1 MLLGG
6 ATVPPTE
13 TLVVGDELLFPE
25 EEPLLAEDVPLLAE
39 DVLAASEE
47 VPPPLLL
54 FGAGLFG
61 AGALSFGGSIFK
73 LAGRPVIEMN
83 LPNANDPDVPGVARV
98 RIALFKAVSL
108 RVPDSEPVVL

>member
-13 TLVVGDELLFPE
+13 TLVVEDELLLPE
-25 EEPLLAEDVPLLAE
+25 EAPPPPLVEDG
-39 DVLAASEE
+39 LAASEE

-73 LAGRPVIEMN
+73 LACRPVIEMD

-108 RVPDSEPVVL
+108 RVPDREPVAP

>member
-13 TLVVGDELLFPE
+13 TLVVEDELLLPE
-25 EEPLLAEDVPLLAE
+25 EEPPLAE

-61 AGALSFGGSIFK
+61 AGTLSFGGSIFK

-83 LPNANDPDVPGVARV
+83 LPNANDPEVPGVARV

-108 RVPDSEPVVL
+108 RVPDRDLLVS

>member
-13 TLVVGDELLFPE
+13 TLVVEDELLLPE
-25 EEPLLAEDVPLLAE
+25 EEPPLVEDG
-39 DVLAASEE
+39 LAASEE

-73 LAGRPVIEMN
+73 LAGRPVIEMD

-108 RVPDSEPVVL
+108 RVPDKEPVAL

>member
-13 TLVVGDELLFPE
+13 TLVVEDELLLPE
-25 EEPLLAEDVPLLAE
+25 EEPPLAE
-39 DVLAASEE
+39 DVLAAREK
-47 VPPPLLL
+47 VPPPLL
-54 FGAGLFG
+54 LFG

-98 RIALFKAVSL
+98 RIASFKAVSL
-108 RVPDSEPVVL
+108 RVPDTEPVAL

>member
-13 TLVVGDELLFPE
+13 TLVVEDELLLPE
-25 EEPLLAEDVPLLAE
+25 EEPPLVEDG
-39 DVLAASEE
+39 LAASEK

-54 FGAGLFG
+54 FGART
-61 AGALSFGGSIFK
+61 LSFGGSIFK
-73 LAGRPVIEMN
+73 LAGRPVIEMD

-108 RVPDSEPVVL
+108 RVPDSEPVAL

>member
-13 TLVVGDELLFPE
+13 TLVVEDELLLPE
-25 EEPLLAEDVPLLAE
+25 EEPPLVEDG
-39 DVLAASEE
+39 LAASEE
-47 VPPPLLL
+47 VPPPLL

-61 AGALSFGGSIFK
+61 AGTLSFGGSIFK

-83 LPNANDPDVPGVARV
+83 LPNANDPEVPGVARV
-98 RIALFKAVSL
+98 RIALFRAVSL
-108 RVPDSEPVVL
+108 RVPDRDLLVA

>member
-6 ATVPPTE
+6 ATGPPEE
-13 TLVVGDELLFPE
+13 TLLVEAVLLPPE
-25 EEPLLAEDVPLLAE
+25 E
-39 DVLAASEE
+39 VL
-47 VPPPLLL
+47 PPPLVEGLL
-54 FGAGLFG
+54 AVIEEVGLLPLLVGVGPFG
-61 AGALSFGGSIFK
+61 AGALILGVSIFK

-108 RVPDSEPVVL
+108 RVPDSEPVAL

>member
-13 TLVVGDELLFPE
+13 TLVVEDELLLPE
-25 EEPLLAEDVPLLAE
+25 EEPPLVEDG
-39 DVLAASEE
+39 LAASEE

-61 AGALSFGGSIFK
+61 AGTLSFGGSIFK
-73 LAGRPVIEMN
+73 LVGTPVIEMD
-83 LPNANDPDVPGVARV
+83 LPNAKDPNLPGFARV

-108 RVPDSEPVVL
+108 RVPDRDLLLS

>member
-13 TLVVGDELLFPE
+13 TLVVEDELLLPE
-25 EEPLLAEDVPLLAE
+25 EAPPPPLVE
-39 DVLAASEE
+39 DVLAESEE

-73 LAGRPVIEMN
+73 LAGRPVIEMD

-108 RVPDSEPVVL
+108 RVPDSEPVAS

>member
-13 TLVVGDELLFPE
+13 TLVVEDELLLPE
-25 EEPLLAEDVPLLAE
+25 EEPPLAE

-54 FGAGLFG
+54 FGEGLFG

-73 LAGRPVIEMN
+73 LAGRPVIEMD
-83 LPNANDPDVPGVARV
+83 LPNANDPEVPGVARV

-108 RVPDSEPVVL
+108 RVPDRDLLVS

>member
-13 TLVVGDELLFPE
+13 TLVVEDELLLPE
-25 EEPLLAEDVPLLAE
+25 EEPPLVEDG
-39 DVLAASEE
+39 LAASEK
-47 VPPPLLL
+47 VPPPPL
-54 FGAGLFG
+54 FFG

-73 LAGRPVIEMN
+73 LAGRPVIEMD

-108 RVPDSEPVVL
+108 RVPDKEPVAL